1 MVKKNY
7 NFRDINT
14 LFKKNEFK
22 VFKSKMYFRK
32 VFSIFMKTPIADIL
46 IFYS

>member
-14 LFKKNEFK
+14 LLKKNEFKK

-32 VFSIFMKTPIADIL
+32 VFEYIYENTNI
-46 IFYS
+46 